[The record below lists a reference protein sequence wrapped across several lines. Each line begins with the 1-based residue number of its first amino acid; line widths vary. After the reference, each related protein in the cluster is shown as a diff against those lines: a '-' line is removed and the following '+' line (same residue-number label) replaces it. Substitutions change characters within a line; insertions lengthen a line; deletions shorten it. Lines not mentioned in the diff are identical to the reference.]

1 MRAKAGGGVENPVAT
16 KMPKERRG
24 GGLGNKKKKKKMQLT
39 DITNTR
45 NGARPSKR
53 RKKSVKKED
62 TVVVVATSH
71 GVLTRSQKKAIS
83 CLKSKAVAKDGASKI
98 VDAEPVATEDVILDL
113 SCDEKLSSDVE
124 EEAPVAAK
132 EAEDTPQWVNID
144 MIHMN
149 DEKYPIEY
157 AEDIYNNAREAELKY
172 RVQNPEYMT
181 NIQTDISQSMRG
193 ILVDWLIEV
202 ADEYRLDPKTLHL
215 SVSTI
220 DRVLSKRSVSR
231 GKLQL
236 VGCACMLLAG
246 KYEEI
251 FPPTVEDYSYI
262 SDNTYTPH
270 QVLAEERRV
279 LRDIDYNLTV
289 PTMHMFLSRFLEAA
303 AAGKKEKHL
312 AQYFCEIALLHLD
325 FVKFVPSKIA
335 AAAVF
340 YMRLVLPPSGGG
352 DIWNV
357 TLQHY
362 TRYVEDDLRE
372 CCGLLHA
379 KHLSTKSSELKAV
392 YEKFELEKFSMVAHI
407 EPLRELPF

>member
-1 MRAKAGGGVENPVAT
+1 M
-16 KMPKERRG
+16 
-24 GGLGNKKKKKKMQLT
+24 
-39 DITNTR
+39 
-45 NGARPSKR
+45 
-53 RKKSVKKED
+53 KKED

-202 ADEYRLDPKTLHL
+202 ADEYRLDPKTLH
-215 SVSTI
+215 
-220 DRVLSKRSVSR
+220 
-231 GKLQL
+231 
-236 VGCACMLLAG
+236 
-246 KYEEI
+246 
-251 FPPTVEDYSYI
+251 
-262 SDNTYTPH
+262 
-270 QVLAEERRV
+270 
-279 LRDIDYNLTV
+279 
-289 PTMHMFLSRFLEAA
+289 
-303 AAGKKEKHL
+303 
-312 AQYFCEIALLHLD
+312 
-325 FVKFVPSKIA
+325 
-335 AAAVF
+335 
-340 YMRLVLPPSGGG
+340 
-352 DIWNV
+352 
-357 TLQHY
+357 
-362 TRYVEDDLRE
+362 
-372 CCGLLHA
+372 
-379 KHLSTKSSELKAV
+379 
-392 YEKFELEKFSMVAHI
+392 
-407 EPLRELPF
+407 